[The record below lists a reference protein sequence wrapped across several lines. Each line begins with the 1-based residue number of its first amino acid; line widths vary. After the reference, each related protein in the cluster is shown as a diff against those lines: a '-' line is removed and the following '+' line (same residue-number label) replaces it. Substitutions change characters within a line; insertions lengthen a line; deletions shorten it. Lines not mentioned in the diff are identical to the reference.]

1 MKFNN
6 ILNKFLLQLHFLI
19 YSIDGETKVQ
29 DILQDK
35 CGIVGIYSSDD
46 SMDVASWI
54 YSGLY
59 TLQHRGQ
66 ESAGISVFKDGRINT
81 HVDMGLVSE
90 VFDNDLLDL
99 LNGNVGIG
107 HVRYSTTGE
116 SELFNGQPFVERV
129 DDLIIAE
136 AHNGDIVNS
145 ELLREEL
152 ITSGYEFKSTTDS
165 EVICHLVIDEYNK
178 SKDVLEAIKA
188 ACTRLIGSYSLVLM
202 INGVIYAIRD
212 PLGMKPLSL
221 GGSDDFM
228 VVASETV
235 AFDSLN
241 IDYIRSID
249 AGEILEINNGVQTSH
264 YLPRPDHTANC
275 MFEYLYFA
283 RPDSIIFDKSVYQ
296 VRLNIGK
303 RLAQEYPIDA
313 DVVIA
318 VPDSSIPAT
327 LSYARHSGIPYAE
340 GLIKNRYVGRTFIM
354 PTQEDR
360 DIAVKL
366 KMNTLD
372 EVIKDKRV
380 IVIDDSVVRGT
391 TSRTIIKMIRDAGAK
406 EVHLLIGCPEIIS
419 PCYYG
424 IAMAT
429 KEELIAVG
437 RTNEQIRDAIGVDT
451 IGYISMEGLVESIG
465 TPRED
470 LCLGCITEEYPTII
484 PPELY
489 KEE

>member
-1 MKFNN
+1 M
-6 ILNKFLLQLHFLI
+6 
-19 YSIDGETKVQ
+19 
-29 DILQDK
+29 QDK
-35 CGIVGIYSSDD
+35 CGIVGIYSFDD
-46 SMDVASWI
+46 SVDVASWI

-90 VFDNDLLDL
+90 VFNNDLLDL

-116 SELFNGQPFVERV
+116 SELSNGQPFVER
-129 DDLIIAE
+129 DDEIIIAE

-145 ELLREEL
+145 ALLRDEL
-152 ITSGYEFKSTTDS
+152 MEAGYEFKSTTDS
-165 EVICHLVIDEYNK
+165 EVICHLILSEY
-178 SKDVLEAIKA
+178 SECGDVVEAIKS
-188 ACTRLIGSYSLVLM
+188 ACSKLIGSYALVLM
-202 INGVIYAIRD
+202 INGVIYAVCD
-212 PLGMKPLSL
+212 PLAMKPLSL
-221 GGSDDFM
+221 GGDEEFI
-228 VVASETV
+228 VIASETV
-235 AFDSLN
+235 AFDSLDM
-241 IDYIRSID
+241 DYVRPIE
-249 AGEILEINNGVQTSH
+249 AGEILEIKNGVQTSY
-264 YLPRPDHTANC
+264 YLPKSDHTANC

-303 RLAQEYPIDA
+303 QLAKEYPIDA

-327 LSYARHSGIPYAE
+327 LSYSRHSGIPYAE

-354 PTQEDR
+354 PTQKDR
-360 DIAVKL
+360 DIAVKM
-366 KMNTLD
+366 KMNALD
-372 EVIKDKRV
+372 EVINDKKV

-406 EVHLLIGCPEIIS
+406 EVHLLIGCPEIIA

-429 KEELIAVG
+429 KEELIAVD
-437 RTNEQIRDAIGVDT
+437 RTNEEIRDAIGVDS

-465 TPRED
+465 TRRED

>member
-1 MKFNN
+1 MGR
-6 ILNKFLLQLHFLI
+6 H
-19 YSIDGETKVQ
+19 KVH
-29 DILQDK
+29 DSMQDK
-35 CGIVGIYSSDD
+35 CGIVGIYSFDESI
-46 SMDVASWI
+46 DVASWI

-66 ESAGISVFKDGRINT
+66 ESAGISVLKNGRINT
-81 HVDMGLVSE
+81 HVGMGLVSD
-90 VFDNDLLDL
+90 VFDNDLLDI

-107 HVRYSTTGE
+107 HVRYSTTGK
-116 SELFNGQPFVERV
+116 SEVSNGQPFVEHE
-129 DDLIIAE
+129 DDIIIAE

-145 ELLREEL
+145 ALLREEL
-152 ITSGYEFKSTTDS
+152 IEAGYDFKSTTDS
-165 EVICHLVIDEYNK
+165 EVICHLIIDEYNK
-178 SKDVLEAIKA
+178 CGNTLESIKA
-188 ACTRLIGSYSLVLM
+188 ACNKLIGSYALVLL
-202 INGVIYAIRD
+202 INGVLYAIRD

-221 GGSDDFM
+221 GGDDEFI
-228 VVASETV
+228 VVASESV
-235 AFDSLN
+235 AFDSL
-241 IDYIRSID
+241 DMEYMRSIE
-249 AGEILEINNGVQTSH
+249 AGEILEINNGVKTSYH
-264 YLPRPDHTANC
+264 LPKKDHTANC

-303 RLAQEYPIDA
+303 QLAKEYQIDA
-313 DVVIA
+313 DLVIA
-318 VPDSSIPAT
+318 VPDSAIPAT
-327 LSYARHSGIPYAE
+327 LSYSKHSGIPYAE

-354 PTQEDR
+354 PTQKDR

-366 KMNTLD
+366 KMNTVD
-372 EVIKDKRV
+372 EVIKDKRI

-391 TSRTIIKMIRDAGAK
+391 TSKTIIKMLKDAGAK

-429 KEELIAVG
+429 KEELLAVG
-437 RTNEQIRDAIGVDT
+437 RTNEEIRDAIGVDS
-451 IGYISMEGLVESIG
+451 IGYISIDGLVESIG
-465 TPRED
+465 TKRED

-489 KEE
+489 KED

>member
-1 MKFNN
+1 MGR
-6 ILNKFLLQLHFLI
+6 Q
-19 YSIDGETKVQ
+19 KVQ
-29 DILQDK
+29 DTLQDK
-35 CGIVGIYSSDD
+35 CGIVGIYSFDD
-46 SMDVASWI
+46 SIDVASWI

-59 TLQHRGQ
+59 ALQHRGQ

-99 LNGNVGIG
+99 LNGNIGIG
-107 HVRYSTTGE
+107 HVRYSTTGK
-116 SELFNGQPFVERV
+116 SELSNGQPFVEREE
-129 DDLIIAE
+129 DILIAE

-145 ELLREEL
+145 ALLREEL
-152 ITSGYEFKSTTDS
+152 IEAGYEFKSTTDS
-165 EVICHLVIDEYNK
+165 EVICHLVLDEYAKCGDVVESIK
-178 SKDVLEAIKA
+178 S
-188 ACTRLIGSYSLVLM
+188 ACGKLIGSYALVLM

-221 GGSDDFM
+221 GGDEEFIA
-228 VVASETV
+228 VASETV
-235 AFDSLN
+235 AFDSLDM
-241 IDYIRSID
+241 DYIRSIE
-249 AGEILEINNGVQTSH
+249 AGEILEIDNGIQKSY
-264 YLPRPDHTANC
+264 YLPKAEHTANC

-283 RPDSIIFDKSVYQ
+283 RPDSMIFDKSVYQ

-303 RLAQEYPIDA
+303 QLAKEYPIDA

-318 VPDSSIPAT
+318 VPDSAIPAT
-327 LSYARHSGIPYAE
+327 LSYSRHSGIPYAE

-354 PTQEDR
+354 PTQKDR

-391 TSRTIIKMIRDAGAK
+391 TSKTIIKMLRDAGAK

-429 KEELIAVG
+429 KEELIAVD
-437 RTNEQIRDAIGVDT
+437 RTNEEIRDEIGVDS
-451 IGYISMEGLVESIG
+451 IGYISIEGLVESIG

>member
-1 MKFNN
+1 MGRKN
-6 ILNKFLLQLHFLI
+6 
-19 YSIDGETKVQ
+19 VQ
-29 DILQDK
+29 DELQDK
-35 CGIVGIYSSDD
+35 CGIVGIYSYEESV
-46 SMDVASWI
+46 DVASWI

-66 ESAGISVFKDGRINT
+66 ESAGISVLKEGRINT
-81 HVDMGLVSE
+81 HVGMGLVSD
-90 VFDNDLLDL
+90 VFDKDLIDI

-116 SELFNGQPFVERV
+116 SLVENCQPFVEHE
-129 DDLIIAE
+129 DDIIIAF
-136 AHNGDIVNS
+136 AHNGDFVNS
-145 ELLREEL
+145 KLLREEL
-152 ITSGYEFKSTTDS
+152 MDSGYEFRSTTDS
-165 EVICHLVIDEYNK
+165 EVICHMIIDEYNK
-178 SKDVLEAIKA
+178 TKDAINAIQNTCQK
-188 ACTRLIGSYSLVLM
+188 LIGSYSFVAV
-202 INGVIYAIRD
+202 INGVLYAVRD

-221 GGSDDFM
+221 GRSEDFV

-235 AFDSLN
+235 AFDSLD
-241 IDYIRSID
+241 IGYERSIEP
-249 AGEILEINNGVQTSH
+249 GEILEINGKIEHSH
-264 YLPRPDHTANC
+264 KMPTPDHTANC

-283 RPDSIIFDKSVYQ
+283 RPDSIIFDKSVYE
-296 VRLNIGK
+296 VRLNVGK

-327 LSYARHSGIPYAE
+327 LAYSRASGIPYAE

-354 PTQEDR
+354 PTQKDR
-360 DIAVKL
+360 DTAVKL
-366 KMNTLD
+366 KMNTVEAVL
-372 EVIKDKRV
+372 KDKRV

-391 TSRTIIKMIRDAGAK
+391 TSKTIIKMVRDAGAK

-429 KEELIAVG
+429 KEELLAVD
-437 RTNEQIRDAIGVDT
+437 RTNEEIRDLIGVDS
-451 IGYISMEGLVESIG
+451 IGYISIEGLVESIG
-465 TPRED
+465 TPRKD

-489 KEE
+489 GKKE

>member
-1 MKFNN
+1 
-6 ILNKFLLQLHFLI
+6 
-19 YSIDGETKVQ
+19 VQ
-29 DILQDK
+29 DGLQDK
-35 CGIVGIYSSDD
+35 CGIVGIYSYEESV
-46 SMDVASWI
+46 DVASWI

-66 ESAGISVFKDGRINT
+66 ESAGISVLKEGRINT
-81 HVDMGLVSE
+81 HVGMGLVSD
-90 VFDNDLLDL
+90 VFDNDLIDI

-116 SELFNGQPFVERV
+116 SLVENCQPFVEHE
-129 DDLIIAE
+129 DNIIIAF
-136 AHNGDIVNS
+136 AHNGDFVNS
-145 ELLREEL
+145 KLLRDEL
-152 ITSGYEFKSTTDS
+152 IDSGFEFRSTTDS
-165 EVICHLVIDEYNK
+165 EVICHLIINEYNK
-178 SKDVLEAIKA
+178 TNNAVEAIKNT
-188 ACTRLIGSYSLVLM
+188 CDKLIGSYSFVTV
-202 INGVIYAIRD
+202 INGVLYAVRD

-221 GGSDDFM
+221 GRNDEF
-228 VVASETV
+228 VALASETV
-235 AFDSLN
+235 AFDSLD
-241 IDYIRSID
+241 IEYDRSIEP
-249 AGEILEINNGVQTSH
+249 GEILEIKDGEEISH
-264 YLPRPDHTANC
+264 KMPTPDHTANC

-327 LSYARHSGIPYAE
+327 LAYARESGIPYAE

-354 PTQEDR
+354 PTQKDR

-366 KMNTLD
+366 KMNTVNS
-372 EVIKDKRV
+372 VIKDKKV

-429 KEELIAVG
+429 KEELLAVD
-437 RTNEQIRDAIGVDT
+437 RTNDQIRDIIGVDS
-451 IGYISMEGLVESIG
+451 IGYISMDGLVESIG
-465 TPRED
+465 TPAED
-470 LCLGCITEEYPTII
+470 LCLGCITEKYPTII

-489 KEE
+489 DDE

>member
-1 MKFNN
+1 M
-6 ILNKFLLQLHFLI
+6 
-19 YSIDGETKVQ
+19 Q
-29 DILQDK
+29 DALQDK
-35 CGIVGIYSSDD
+35 CGIVGIYSYEESV
-46 SMDVASWI
+46 DVASWI

-66 ESAGISVFKDGRINT
+66 ESAGISVLKEGRINT
-81 HVDMGLVSE
+81 HVGMGLVSD
-90 VFDNDLLDL
+90 VFDKDLIDI

-116 SELFNGQPFVERV
+116 SLVENCQPFVEHE
-129 DDLIIAE
+129 DDIIIAF
-136 AHNGDIVNS
+136 AHNGDFVNS
-145 ELLREEL
+145 KLLREEL
-152 ITSGYEFKSTTDS
+152 IDSGFEFSSTTDS
-165 EVICHLVIDEYNK
+165 EVICHMIIDEYNK
-178 SKDVLEAIKA
+178 TKSAVNAIQNTCQK
-188 ACTRLIGSYSLVLM
+188 LIGSYSFVAV
-202 INGVIYAIRD
+202 INGVLYAVRD
-212 PLGMKPLSL
+212 PLGIKPLSL
-221 GGSDDFM
+221 GRSDEFI
-228 VVASETV
+228 VLASETV
-235 AFDSLN
+235 AFDSLDVQYDRP
-241 IDYIRSID
+241 IKP
-249 AGEILEINNGVQTSH
+249 GEILEIKDGVETSH
-264 YLPRPDHTANC
+264 QMPTPDHTANC

-283 RPDSIIFDKSVYQ
+283 RPDSIIFGKSVYE

-327 LSYARHSGIPYAE
+327 LAYSRESGIPYAE

-354 PTQEDR
+354 PTQKDR

-366 KMNTLD
+366 KMNTVESVL
-372 EVIKDKRV
+372 KDKRV

-429 KEELIAVG
+429 KEELLAVD
-437 RTNEQIRDAIGVDT
+437 RTNEEIRDLIGVDT
-451 IGYISMEGLVESIG
+451 VGYISMDGLVESIG
-465 TPRED
+465 TPRKD

-489 KEE
+489 DDND

>member
-1 MKFNN
+1 MQDY
-6 ILNKFLLQLHFLI
+6 LQ
-19 YSIDGETKVQ
+19 E
-29 DILQDK
+29 K
-35 CGIVGIYSSDD
+35 CGIVGIYSYEESV
-46 SMDVASWI
+46 DVASWI

-66 ESAGISVFKDGRINT
+66 ESAGISVLKEGRINT
-81 HVDMGLVSE
+81 HVGMGLVSD
-90 VFDNDLLDL
+90 VFDNDLLDI

-116 SELFNGQPFVERV
+116 SLVENSQPFVEHE
-129 DDLIIAE
+129 DNIIIAF
-136 AHNGDIVNS
+136 AHNGDFVNS
-145 ELLREEL
+145 KLLRDELLE
-152 ITSGYEFKSTTDS
+152 SGFEFRSTTDS
-165 EVICHLVIDEYNK
+165 EVICHMIIDEYNK
-178 SKDVLEAIKA
+178 TKDAITAIQNTCQK
-188 ACTRLIGSYSLVLM
+188 LIGSYSLVM
-202 INGVIYAIRD
+202 VINGVLYAVRD

-221 GGSDDFM
+221 GRNEEF
-228 VVASETV
+228 VVIASETV
-235 AFDSLN
+235 AFDSLD
-241 IDYIRSID
+241 IEYDRTIEP
-249 AGEILEINNGVQTSH
+249 GEILEIKDGVETSH
-264 YLPRPDHTANC
+264 KMPTPDHTANC

-283 RPDSIIFDKSVYQ
+283 RPDSIIFDKSVYE

-327 LSYARHSGIPYAE
+327 LAYARESGIPYAE

-354 PTQEDR
+354 PTQKDR

-366 KMNTLD
+366 KMNTVESVL
-372 EVIKDKRV
+372 KDKRV
-380 IVIDDSVVRGT
+380 VVIDDSVVRGT
-391 TSRTIIKMIRDAGAK
+391 TSRTIIKMLRDAGAK
-406 EVHLLIGCPEIIS
+406 EVHLLIGCPEIIA

-429 KEELIAVG
+429 KEELLAVG
-437 RTNEQIRDAIGVDT
+437 KSNEEIRDMIGVDSV
-451 IGYISMEGLVESIG
+451 GYISIEGLVESIG

-470 LCLGCITEEYPTII
+470 LCLGCITEKYPTII

-489 KEE
+489 DDEE

>member
-1 MKFNN
+1 MGR
-6 ILNKFLLQLHFLI
+6 Q
-19 YSIDGETKVQ
+19 KVQ
-29 DILQDK
+29 DTLQDK
-35 CGIVGIYSSDD
+35 CGIVGIYSFDD

-116 SELFNGQPFVERV
+116 SELSNGQPFVERE
-129 DDLIIAE
+129 DDFIIAE

-145 ELLREEL
+145 KLLRDEL
-152 ITSGYEFKSTTDS
+152 MDAGYEFKSTTDS
-165 EVICHLVIDEYNK
+165 EVICHLILSEYNK
-178 SKDVLEAIKA
+178 CGDVVEAIKSS
-188 ACTRLIGSYSLVLM
+188 CSKLIGSYSLVLM

-221 GGSDDFM
+221 GGDEEFI

-235 AFDSLN
+235 AFNSLD

-249 AGEILEINNGVQTSH
+249 AGEILEINKGVQKSY
-264 YLPRPDHTANC
+264 YLPRGEHTANC

-283 RPDSIIFDKSVYQ
+283 RPDSMIFDKSVYQ

-303 RLAQEYPIDA
+303 QLAKEYPIDA

-354 PTQEDR
+354 PTQKDR

-366 KMNTLD
+366 KMNTVD
-372 EVIKDKRV
+372 EVIKDKKV

-391 TSRTIIKMIRDAGAK
+391 TSRTIIKMIKDAGAK

-429 KEELIAVG
+429 KEELIAVD
-437 RTNEQIRDAIGVDT
+437 RTNEEIKDAIGVDS
-451 IGYISMEGLVESIG
+451 IGYISIEGLVESIG